1 MSISVLP
8 DEILL
13 GIFDFCASEHQVE
26 KGDIEAWQ
34 LLVHVCRRWRRI
46 VFGSPCRL
54 NLRLVGTSKTP
65 VRDTLDVWPTLP
77 LLIDDNGR
85 LAEGLDNIIAML
97 EHRNRVSQIK
107 LRFRSSLLLEK
118 IMAAMQLPFP
128 ELTHLVLS
136 SYSETVLVIPD
147 SFLATSAPRL
157 RHLSLKHFLFP
168 ALPNLLLSA
177 AHLVDLH
184 LRNIPRSA
192 YIPPETV
199 ATLIPTLTSLES
211 LSLEFKS
218 AQSRPDR
225 ASRRPPPPARSVLFV
240 LTSFSFQGAKEYI
253 DDLVACIDAPR
264 LNSLFITFFKE
275 FEINTP
281 QLIQFI
287 CRTPGLKALKEAHLA
302 FNYQATWVYLSSGCR
317 ALCVKNFC
325 RTLCEQLSSLEEICT
340 STLPPLST
348 FENLYISDVPHWQ
361 LDQLDYMESD
371 TEELLWLELLSKFTE
386 VKSLYLSE
394 EMAQRVLPAL
404 PEFGGETT
412 EVLPTLENIFL
423 EELQPS
429 EPVQECIE
437 DFVAERQ
444 VTSHPVAVSL
454 WDRQPT
460 SQMYLRWLAQ
470 DLRVW
475 SF

>member
-13 GIFDFCASEHQVE
+13 GIFNFCASERQVE

-65 VRDTLDVWPTLP
+65 ARDTLDVWPTLP
-77 LLIDDNGR
+77 LLIDDNGC
-85 LAEGLDNIIAML
+85 LSEGLDNIIAML
-97 EHRNRVSQIK
+97 EHRNRVCQIK
-107 LRFRSSLLLEK
+107 LRFHSSLLLEK
-118 IMAAMQLPFP
+118 IMAAMQVPFP

-136 SYSETVLVIPD
+136 SYTETDLVLPD

-157 RHLSLKHFLFP
+157 RHLTLRHFLFP

-199 ATLIPTLTSLES
+199 ATLISTLTSLES

-218 AQSRPDR
+218 AQSRPDW
-225 ASRRPPPPARSVLFV
+225 ASRRPPPPTRSVLFV

-264 LNSLFITFFKE
+264 LNSLFITFIEE
-275 FEINTP
+275 FGINTP

-302 FNYQATWVYLSSGCR
+302 FNYHAAWVHLSSGCR
-317 ALCVKNFC
+317 ALCEKFLQNVV
-325 RTLCEQLSSLEEICT
+325 CT
-340 STLPPLST
+340 T
-348 FENLYISDVPHWQ
+348 FVSGG
-361 LDQLDYMESD
+361 
-371 TEELLWLELLSKFTE
+371 
-386 VKSLYLSE
+386 SLYLDLASPFH
-394 EMAQRVLPAL
+394 V
-404 PEFGGETT
+404 GEP
-412 EVLPTLENIFL
+412 LHL
-423 EELQPS
+423 
-429 EPVQECIE
+429 
-437 DFVAERQ
+437 
-444 VTSHPVAVSL
+444 
-454 WDRQPT
+454 
-460 SQMYLRWLAQ
+460 
-470 DLRVW
+470 
-475 SF
+475 